1 MIKYIKQQKIPKKG
15 HIPMNDKKDFDK
27 KTKTAINGIDL
38 RIKSM
43 YPNMGSAEKKVADWI
58 VKNPGVVADKSIVE
72 LASLTGASEA
82 TIARFSRRL
91 GYAGFRDMTISV
103 ARDSVAESKIIHEKV
118 RKSDPCSDIFNKVV
132 SGIDE
137 TLMHTGKVLDSDKI
151 QRAAEI
157 VHDARKVLIIG
168 LGASA
173 SVAMDAAHK
182 FLREGV
188 DCTYSSDN
196 HMQVILAS
204 HLSEKDAVLA
214 ISHSGASKDI
224 LEAME
229 VARSCGA
236 KTISISN
243 YGKKPIE
250 KYSDICLHTASDE
263 TQFRNLALSSRIA
276 QLAIID
282 TMYLYVAMRRDKS
295 ALAAINKVESALTTK
310 KV

>member
-1 MIKYIKQQKIPKKG
+1 MSESKAKAPL
-15 HIPMNDKKDFDK
+15 
-27 KTKTAINGIDL
+27 NGIEL

-58 VKNPGVVADKSIVE
+58 VKNPGAVADRSIVE

-91 GYAGFRDMTISV
+91 GYGGFQEMKISV
-103 ARDSVAESKIIHEKV
+103 AKDTAGEIRMIHEKV
-118 RKSDPCSDIFNKVV
+118 QKSDACHEIFGKVV
-132 SGIDE
+132 NGIDE
-137 TLMHTGKVLDSDKI
+137 TLMHTGKVLDPEKL
-151 QRAAEI
+151 QKAAEI
-157 VHDARKVLIIG
+157 IHNANKVVIIG

-182 FLREGV
+182 FLREGI

-204 HLSEKDAVLA
+204 HLCEKDAVLA

-224 LEAME
+224 IETLD

-243 YGKKPIE
+243 YGRNPKE

-282 TMYLYVAMRRDKS
+282 TMYLYIAMRRDRS
-295 ALAAINKVESALTTK
+295 ALAAINKVENALITK
-310 KV
+310 KI

>member
-1 MIKYIKQQKIPKKG
+1 MKFKG
-15 HIPMNDKKDFDK
+15 REAKRMTDQ

-43 YPNMGSAEKKVADWI
+43 YPNMGTAERKVADWI
-58 VKNPGVVADKSIVE
+58 VKNPGAVADKSIVE

-91 GYAGFRDMTISV
+91 GYGGFQEMKISV
-103 ARDSVAESKIIHEKV
+103 AKDTVGDSKMIHEKV
-118 RKSDPCSDIFNKVV
+118 QKSDTCPEIFGKVI

-137 TLMHTGKVLDSDKI
+137 TLMHTGRILDPEML

-157 VHDARKVLIIG
+157 IHNAKKVLIIG

-173 SVAMDAAHK
+173 SVSMDAAHK
-182 FLREGV
+182 FLREGIA
-188 DCTYSSDN
+188 CTYSSDN

-204 HLSEKDAVLA
+204 HMSDKDAVLA

-224 LEAME
+224 VEALQI
-229 VARSCGA
+229 AKSCGA
-236 KTISISN
+236 KTISITN
-243 YGKKPIE
+243 YGKNPVG

-282 TMYLYVAMRRDKS
+282 TMYLYIAMRRDKS
-295 ALAAINKVESALTTK
+295 ALAAINKVEAALTSK
-310 KV
+310 KM

>member
-1 MIKYIKQQKIPKKG
+1 MAEAKKRTIPTN
-15 HIPMNDKKDFDK
+15 IE
-27 KTKTAINGIDL
+27 L

-43 YPNMGSAEKKVADWI
+43 YPNMGSAEKKVADYI
-58 VKNPGVVADKSIVE
+58 VKNANSVVDSSIIE
-72 LASLTGASEA
+72 LARLTGASEA

-91 GYAGFRDMTISV
+91 GYGGFGEMKISI
-103 ARDSVAESKIIHEKV
+103 ARDTAGDSKVIHENV
-118 RKSDPCSDIFNKVV
+118 TRNDSCLEIFGKVV

-137 TLMHTGKVLDSDKI
+137 TLMHTRRVIESEKL
-151 QRAAEI
+151 QQAAEAI
-157 VHDARKVLIIG
+157 HGARKLLVIG

-188 DCTYSSDN
+188 DCTFSSDN

-204 HLSEKDAVLA
+204 HLCEKDVVLA

-224 LEAME
+224 IEALE
-229 VARSCGA
+229 VASSCGA

-243 YGKKPIE
+243 YGKTPIE
-250 KYSDICLHTASDE
+250 KYTDICLHTASDE
-263 TQFRNLALSSRIA
+263 TQFRTLALSSRIA

-282 TMYLYVAMRRDKS
+282 TMYLYIAMRRDKS
-295 ALAAINKVESALTTK
+295 ALAAINKVEGALTTK

>member
-1 MIKYIKQQKIPKKG
+1 MAENKGKSPIK
-15 HIPMNDKKDFDK
+15 
-27 KTKTAINGIDL
+27 GIEL

-43 YPNMGSAEKKVADWI
+43 YRNMGNAEKKVADWI
-58 VKNPGVVADKSIVE
+58 VKNPGAVADKSIIE

-91 GYAGFRDMTISV
+91 GYGGFQEMKISV
-103 ARDSVAESKIIHEKV
+103 AKDTVGESKIIHEKV
-118 RKSDPCSDIFNKVV
+118 QRSDTCTEIFGKVV

-137 TLMHTGKVLDSDKI
+137 TLMHTGKVLDSENL

-157 VHDARKVLIIG
+157 IHNARKVLVIG

-173 SVAMDAAHK
+173 SVTMDAAHK
-182 FLREGV
+182 FLREGI

-196 HMQVILAS
+196 HMQIILAS
-204 HLSEKDAVLA
+204 HLSERDAVLA
-214 ISHSGASKDI
+214 ISHSGSSKDI
-224 LEAME
+224 IETLE
-229 VARSCGA
+229 VAKSCGA

-243 YGKKPIE
+243 YGRAPIE

-263 TQFRNLALSSRIA
+263 TQFRNLGLSSRIA

-282 TMYLYVAMRRDKS
+282 TMYLYIAMRRDKA
-295 ALAAINKVESALTTK
+295 ALTAINKVEDALTTK
-310 KV
+310 KI

>member
-1 MIKYIKQQKIPKKG
+1 MKITRKGTPDKMTDQKNRP
-15 HIPMNDKKDFDK
+15 
-27 KTKTAINGIDL
+27 AINGIDL

-43 YPNMGSAEKKVADWI
+43 YPNMGSAERKVADWI
-58 VKNPGVVADKSIVE
+58 VKNPGAVTDKSIVE

-91 GYAGFRDMTISV
+91 GYGGFQEMKISV
-103 ARDSVAESKIIHEKV
+103 AKDTAGDSKMIHEKV
-118 RKSDPCSDIFNKVV
+118 QKSDACSEIFTKVI

-137 TLMHTGKVLDSDKI
+137 TLMHTGRVLDPEKL

-157 VHDARKVLIIG
+157 IHNARKVLIIG

-173 SVAMDAAHK
+173 SVTMDAAHK
-182 FLREGV
+182 FLREGI

-224 LEAME
+224 VEALQI
-229 VARSCGA
+229 AQSCGA

-243 YGKKPIE
+243 YGKNPVE

-282 TMYLYVAMRRDKS
+282 TMYLYIAMRRDKS
-295 ALAAINKVESALTTK
+295 ALSAINKVESALTSK

>member
-1 MIKYIKQQKIPKKG
+1 MTDNTKKA
-15 HIPMNDKKDFDK
+15 P
-27 KTKTAINGIDL
+27 INGIEL

-43 YPNMGSAEKKVADWI
+43 YANMGNAEKKVADWI

-72 LASLTGASEA
+72 LSDLTGASEA

-91 GYAGFRDMTISV
+91 GYGGFQEMKISV
-103 ARDSVAESKIIHEKV
+103 AKDTSAQGRIIHEKV
-118 RKSDPCSDIFNKVV
+118 QKSDSCSEIFGKVV

-137 TLMHTGKVLDSDKI
+137 TLMHTRRILDPERL
-151 QRAAEI
+151 QRAAETI
-157 VHDARKVLIIG
+157 HNARKLLVLG

-182 FLREGV
+182 FLREGI
-188 DCTYSSDN
+188 DCTFSSDN

-214 ISHSGASKDI
+214 ISHSGASRDI
-224 LEAME
+224 VEALE
-229 VARSCGA
+229 VAKSCGA

-243 YGKKPIE
+243 YGKNPVE
-250 KYSDICLHTASDE
+250 KFSDIALFTASDE

-276 QLAIID
+276 QLSIVD
-282 TMYLYVAMRRDKS
+282 TMYLYIAMRRDKS
-295 ALAAINKVESALTTK
+295 ALAAINKVEKALTTK

>member
-1 MIKYIKQQKIPKKG
+1 MTEKG
-15 HIPMNDKKDFDK
+15 KAP
-27 KTKTAINGIDL
+27 INGIEL

-58 VKNPGVVADKSIVE
+58 VKNPGAVADKSIVE

-91 GYAGFRDMTISV
+91 GYGGFQEMKISAAKDTAG
-103 ARDSVAESKIIHEKV
+103 ESKIIHEKV
-118 RKSDPCSDIFNKVV
+118 QRSDTCSEIFTKVV

-137 TLMHTGKVLDSDKI
+137 TLMHTRRVLDPEKL
-151 QRAAEI
+151 QTAAELI
-157 VHDARKVLIIG
+157 HNARKVLIIG

-173 SVAMDAAHK
+173 SVTMDAAHK
-182 FLREGV
+182 FLREGI

-196 HMQVILAS
+196 HMQIILAS
-204 HLSEKDAVLA
+204 HLSEKDVVLA

-224 LEAME
+224 MEAMD

-243 YGKKPIE
+243 YGKNSIE
-250 KYSDICLHTASDE
+250 KYSDISLHTASDE

-276 QLAIID
+276 QLSIID
-282 TMYLYVAMRRDKS
+282 TMYLYIAMRRDRS
-295 ALAAINKVESALTTK
+295 ALSAINKVESALTTK